1 MRIADKFTH
10 QDITGY
16 RYGYA
21 PIGTPRMVSHVYYVD
36 GLLIDTG
43 HPWVRKEVL
52 NTVKALKVDQQFI
65 THYHEDHTGNLA
77 ALQALLDCAAYA
89 PPLTCEIMK
98 DLPPTNLA
106 QLYTWGTRPPYHDLI
121 PKTGVLETEKYRFH
135 LIPIPGHAPDMVAL
149 HEPDRGW
156 LFSADLYIN
165 SYISFFIHDES
176 MLDQIES
183 MKKVLKLDFNVML
196 CGHNP
201 QLDKPK
207 EALRK
212 KLAFFEEFY
221 GRVKE
226 LHGKGLDAKE
236 IFKAMKLKENT
247 FIKLSSYGTLS
258 KMHMVRSAIRDIEQA
273 EKPQVMS

>member
-1 MRIADKFTH
+1 MTISERFEYEEISGF
-10 QDITGY
+10 
-16 RYGYA
+16 RFGYA
-21 PIGTPRMVSHVYYVD
+21 PIGRPRMVSHVYYVD

-52 NTVKALKVDQQFI
+52 HAVRGLPIDQQFI

-77 ALQALLDCAAYA
+77 ALQQHLDCPAYA
-89 PPLTCEIMK
+89 PPLTCSIMQ
-98 DLPPTNLA
+98 DPPPTNLA
-106 QLYTWGTRPPYHDLI
+106 QLYTWGTRPTFRHLR
-121 PKTGVLETEKYRFH
+121 PKTGSLYTGKYRLD

-165 SYISFFIHDES
+165 SYISFFINDES
-176 MLDQIES
+176 MLDQIRS
-183 MKKVLKLDFNVML
+183 MQRVLKLDFDVML

-201 QLDKPK
+201 QFDKPK

-212 KLAFFEEFY
+212 KLAFFEEFF

-226 LHGKGLDAKE
+226 LHAKGLTATE
-236 IFKAMKLKENT
+236 IFKAMKLKEAT
-247 FIKLSSYGTLS
+247 MIKLASYGTLS
-258 KMHMVRSAIRDIEQA
+258 KMHMVRSAIRDIESTA
-273 EKPQVMS
+273 IATS